1 MLVDESDLFYLT
13 DDMPH
18 EEEASRTRPWTVAVI
33 DDDWAVHE
41 ATRFALRDYRLDGR
55 GLEILT
61 AASAAEGRRLVT
73 ERPDIAVI
81 LLDVVMERDDAG
93 LSLVD
98 FIRHE
103 LGNETVRIILRTGQP
118 GQAPERR
125 IVIDHDINDYKAK
138 TELTA
143 DRLFT
148 TLTAALRSYA
158 QLERLEVARRELAEA
173 NALLEQRVAER
184 TASLRE
190 ANERLA
196 SRSAKLARANR
207 LKSEMLG
214 TIAHDLKNP
223 LGIILGRMEMLD
235 DLLALEPPPREAI
248 RAQVEHVRGSAR
260 HMGRM
265 IDALIADAMGDAL
278 DITLHRGPV
287 DLAALAADVVASN
300 RILAE
305 RKNQRIALAG
315 PEHLMLTGDADRLR
329 EALDNLLSNAIKYSP
344 PGTGIA
350 VTLEREAG
358 NAVCHVRDE
367 GPGLSAE
374 DEMRLFG
381 RFQRLSAQPTG
392 GESATGLGLFITR
405 RIAQLHG
412 GTVTARSG
420 GPGHGS
426 TFSLV
431 LPLDNG
437 IDTP

>member
-1 MLVDESDLFYLT
+1 PYTTLFRSERGVLVDESDLFYLT
-13 DDMPH
+13 DDMPQ
-18 EEEASRTRPWTVAVI
+18 EDEASGTRPWTVAVI

-61 AASAAEGRRLVT
+61 AASAAEGRRLVV

-196 SRSAKLARANR
+196 SRSA
-207 LKSEMLG
+207 E
-214 TIAHDLKNP
+214 
-223 LGIILGRMEMLD
+223 
-235 DLLALEPPPREAI
+235 
-248 RAQVEHVRGSAR
+248 
-260 HMGRM
+260 
-265 IDALIADAMGDAL
+265 
-278 DITLHRGPV
+278 
-287 DLAALAADVVASN
+287 
-300 RILAE
+300 
-305 RKNQRIALAG
+305 
-315 PEHLMLTGDADRLR
+315 
-329 EALDNLLSNAIKYSP
+329 
-344 PGTGIA
+344 
-350 VTLEREAG
+350 
-358 NAVCHVRDE
+358 
-367 GPGLSAE
+367 
-374 DEMRLFG
+374 
-381 RFQRLSAQPTG
+381 
-392 GESATGLGLFITR
+392 
-405 RIAQLHG
+405 
-412 GTVTARSG
+412 
-420 GPGHGS
+420 
-426 TFSLV
+426 
-431 LPLDNG
+431 
-437 IDTP
+437 

>member
-1 MLVDESDLFYLT
+1 MSDAGEFVTLVE
-13 DDMPH
+13 DDGGLGAADHHP
-18 EEEASRTRPWTVAVI
+18 RWKVAVV
-33 DDDWAVHE
+33 DDDPAVHDG
-41 ATRFALRDYRLDGR
+41 TRFALRDYVLNGHK
-55 GLEILT
+55 LELLS
-61 AASAAEGRRLVT
+61 AYSAAEAKVLLREHKDV
-73 ERPDIAVI
+73 AVV
-81 LLDVVMERDDAG
+81 LLDVVMESDEAG
-93 LSLVD
+93 LDLVD
-98 FIRHE
+98 YIRKD

-196 SRSAKLARANR
+196 SRSAELARANR

>member
-13 DDMPH
+13 DDMPQ
-18 EEEASRTRPWTVAVI
+18 EDEASGARPWTVAVI

-61 AASAAEGRRLVT
+61 AGSAAEGRRLVV

-93 LSLVD
+93 LGLVD
-98 FIRHE
+98 FIRRD
-103 LGNETVRIILRTGQP
+103 LANETVRIILRTGQP

-158 QLERLEVARRELAEA
+158 QLERLEVARHQLAEA

-184 TASLRE
+184 TACLRE

-196 SRSAKLARANR
+196 ARGAELARANR

-223 LGIILGRMEMLD
+223 LGIILGRMEILD
-235 DLLALEPPPREAI
+235 DLVRQEPLPHEAV
-248 RAQVEHVRGSAR
+248 RAQVEHVRSSAR

-278 DITLHRGPV
+278 DITLRRGPA
-287 DLAALAADVVASN
+287 DLAALVADVAASN
-300 RILAE
+300 RVLAE
-305 RKNQRIALAG
+305 RKGQRLTLEG
-315 PEHLMLTGDADRLR
+315 PERLMVMGDADRLQ
-329 EALDNLLSNAIKYSP
+329 EALDNLVSNAVKYSP
-344 PGTGIA
+344 AGASIM
-350 VTLEREAG
+350 VTLLHEPGR
-358 NAVCHVRDE
+358 AVCHVRDE

-405 RIAQLHG
+405 RIAELHG
-412 GTVTARSG
+412 GTVTARSH
-420 GPGHGS
+420 GPGRGT
-426 TFSLV
+426 TFSLL
-431 LPLDNG
+431 LPLDDED
-437 IDTP
+437 DTP

>member
-1 MLVDESDLFYLT
+1 MLVDKSDLFYLT
-13 DDMPH
+13 DDMPQN
-18 EEEASRTRPWTVAVI
+18 EEASGTRPWTVAVI
-33 DDDWAVHE
+33 DDDRAVHE
-41 ATRFALRDYRLDGR
+41 ATLFALRDYRLDGR
-55 GLEILT
+55 GLEILS
-61 AASAAEGRRLVT
+61 ASSAAEGRRLVA

-98 FIRHE
+98 FIRRD
-103 LGNETVRIILRTGQP
+103 LANETVRIVLRTGQP

-158 QLERLEVARRELAEA
+158 QLERLGAARRELADA

-196 SRSAKLARANR
+196 ARSAELARANR

-235 DLLALEPPPREAI
+235 DLVRQEPPPRETM
-248 RAQVEHVRGSAR
+248 RAQVEHVRNSAR
-260 HMGRM
+260 HMCRM

-278 DITLHRGPV
+278 DIALRRGPV
-287 DLAALAADVVASN
+287 DLAVLVAEVAASN

-305 RKNQRIALAG
+305 RKGQRLTMEV
-315 PEHLMLTGDADRLR
+315 PERLMITGDADRLR
-329 EALDNLLSNAIKYSP
+329 EALDNLVSNAVKYSP
-344 PGTGIA
+344 GGTNITLSLAREPGGA
-350 VTLEREAG
+350 A
-358 NAVCHVRDE
+358 CHVRDE
-367 GPGLSAE
+367 GPGLLAE

-405 RIAQLHG
+405 RIAELHG
-412 GTVTARSG
+412 GTVTAQSH
-420 GPGHGS
+420 GPGRGT
-426 TFSLV
+426 TFSLL
-431 LPLDNG
+431 LPLDDG
-437 IDTP
+437 DDPP